1 MVDHGASEPRRQR
14 VLVVGCGSMS
24 RAWLRYLTS
33 RDEIE
38 VVGLVDIEPQAAAAR
53 AAEAGLEV
61 PHFTELEAALAHS
74 APTVVC
80 DVTIP
85 EAHAGVAGAALRAG
99 CHVASEKP
107 MAHSVAAARATSALA
122 AEAGL
127 NYAIMQNRRYRPPIR
142 AVRDIVASGE
152 LGEIG
157 IVNADFYL
165 GPHFGGFRDA
175 MDSPLLLDMAIHTFD
190 QARFI
195 TGSDP
200 VAVYCHEFNPAWSWY
215 AHGAAAT
222 AVFEMTGG
230 LVFTYRGS
238 WCSEA
243 LTTSWE
249 SQWRLLGGRGA
260 LGWDGE
266 GQPQVELIGGGEVT
280 TPAPYT
286 GPEGHPG
293 CLQEM
298 FAAIAEGRPAETS
311 YADNIQ
317 SLAMVFGAMES
328 ARRGERMVIAELL
341 EP

>member
-1 MVDHGASEPRRQR
+1 MADREVSGALQQR

-33 RDEIE
+33 RAELEI
-38 VVGLVDIEPQAAAAR
+38 VGLVDIEPRAAAAR

-61 PHFTELEAALAHS
+61 PHFTALKAALAQT

-80 DVTIP
+80 DITTP
-85 EAHAGVAGAALRAG
+85 EAHARVAGAALQAG

-107 MAHSVAAARATSALA
+107 MADSLGAARVTSALA
-122 AEAGL
+122 DKAGL
-127 NYAIMQNRRYRPPIR
+127 NYAIMQNRRYRQPIR
-142 AVRDIVASGE
+142 AVREIVASGA
-152 LGEIG
+152 LGDLG

-175 MDSPLLLDMAIHTFD
+175 MQSPLLLDMAIHTFD

-200 VAVYCHEFNPAWSWY
+200 LAVYCHEFNPGWSWY

-230 LVFTYRGS
+230 LVFTYRGC

-243 LTTSWE
+243 LTSSWE
-249 SQWRLLGGRGA
+249 SAWRLVGGRGT
-260 LGWDGE
+260 LCWDGA
-266 GQPQVELIGGGEVT
+266 GQPRTELIGGGEAAA
-280 TPAPYT
+280 PAPYG
-286 GPEGHPG
+286 GPEGHAG

-298 FAAIAEGRPAETS
+298 FAAIAAGRPAETS
-311 YADNIQ
+311 YRDNIK
-317 SLAMVFGAMES
+317 SLAMVFGAIES
-328 ARRGERMVIAELL
+328 ARRGARVEIAELV
-341 EP
+341 E